1 MHIWSE
7 FCKIVPVENIAYV
20 IESPIWYNSHIGHGR
35 LFFLKNR
42 SDLLLLH
49 CCFTSMVNI

>member
-20 IESPIWYNSHIGHGR
+20 VESPIRYSSHIGHGP
-35 LFFLKNR
+35 
-42 SDLLLLH
+42 
-49 CCFTSMVNI
+49 CFKKLVS